1 MLIRSLRVRNY
12 RCILDE
18 SLGCDELTAL
28 VGPNGSGKSSF
39 INALELFYSPTPRIS
54 PDDFYAKDINQ
65 DIEIEVTFAGL
76 STAASGLF
84 APYMQGDELSVV
96 RVFSMDDGR
105 ATGRFHGSSLQLR
118 EFAAVRAL
126 EKASLQRAPYTELRV
141 AHPELPTWTNQQAAL
156 DAMANWEA
164 LPANQAACVRMR
176 DDGQFFGFTGVGR
189 GYLGRYTTWILVP
202 AVRDAD
208 DDATEAKGSVISQL
222 MDLVV
227 RTTLSRR
234 QELQDLRTRT
244 NTDYRQLM
252 DPANLTELDALRTG
266 LSTTLATYAPG
277 AGVAISWQPTG
288 DIELP
293 LPRAELRLAED
304 GFESSVARTG
314 HGLQRAFILTL
325 LQHLS
330 KARSTAAADAADAL
344 SEGEGAD
351 FEDAI
356 DQELPDLVLAIEEP
370 ELYQH
375 PNRQRH
381 LSRVLLDLA
390 SGRLPGVAGRTQV
403 LYTTHSPLFVG
414 IDRFDQVRRVR
425 KERLETNLP
434 KVTRVA
440 STSLDLV
447 AAELHRAAA
456 AEGAPFTGETLRP
469 RLQPLMTPWMNEGF
483 FADVVVLVEGEDDRA
498 AILGQALADGVS
510 LESEGIAV
518 IPCLGKCS
526 LDRPYVVFSQLGLP
540 VYMLWDSDQGC
551 DQQSQEANKA
561 TNKGLLRLVNEELE
575 DWPHFVHAGA
585 ACFTDDLEATMER
598 EIGPETYLRLLSAE
612 QARFG
617 FPKRAQAQKNPT
629 VVQAVIAGARAE
641 GRESTTLR
649 TIVERI
655 LALRTAAA

>member
-18 SLGCDELTAL
+18 SLSCDELTAL

-39 INALELFYSPTPRIS
+39 INALDLFYSPAPRVSI
-54 PDDFYAKDINQ
+54 DDFYAKDAGR
-65 DIEIEVTFAGL
+65 DIEIEVTFYRL
-76 STAASGLF
+76 STKATELF
-84 APYMQGDELSVV
+84 GTYMQGDELTVV
-96 RVFSMDDGR
+96 RVISLDDGR
-105 ATGRFHGSSLQLR
+105 VDAKYHGSSLQLP

-126 EKASLQRAPYTELRV
+126 EKAGAQKGPYGEVRT
-141 AHPELPTWTNQQAAL
+141 AHPELPAWTNQQAAL
-156 DAMANWEA
+156 DAMASWEA
-164 LPANQAACVRMR
+164 DAANAATCVRMR
-176 DDGQFFGFTGVGR
+176 DDGQFFGFGGVGR
-189 GYLGRYTTWILVP
+189 GYLGKFTRWILVP
-202 AVRDAD
+202 AVREAGE
-208 DDATEAKGSVISQL
+208 DATEGKGSVISEL

-234 QELQDLRTRT
+234 KEIQDLRART
-244 NTDYRQLM
+244 NADYKTLM
-252 DPANLTELDALRTG
+252 DPANLTELETLRTD
-266 LSTTLATYAPG
+266 LSATLATYAPG
-277 AGVAISWQPTG
+277 AGVAISWQATG
-288 DIELP
+288 DIEVP
-293 LPRAELRLAED
+293 LPKADLRLVED

-314 HGLQRAFILTL
+314 HGLQRSFILTM
-325 LQHLS
+325 LQHLA
-330 KARSTAAADAADAL
+330 KARSTAATVPDPT
-344 SEGEGAD
+344 GAEIGVD
-351 FEDAI
+351 TPNGTTA
-356 DQELPDLVLAIEEP
+356 ELPDLVLAIEEP

-381 LSRVLLDLA
+381 LARVLLDLA
-390 SGRLPGVAGRTQV
+390 SGVLPGVAGNTQV

-425 KERLETNLP
+425 KERLETNQP
-434 KVTRVA
+434 KITRVA

-456 AEGAPFTGETLRP
+456 TGGAPFTGATLRP
-469 RLQPLMTPWMNEGF
+469 RLQALMTPWMNEGF

-498 AILGQALADGVS
+498 AILGQALADDVS

-526 LDRPYVVFSQLGLP
+526 LDRPHVVFSQLGLP
-540 VYMLWDSDQGC
+540 VYVIWDSDQGAGP
-551 DQQSQEANKA
+551 QSQEANKA

-575 DWPHFVHAGA
+575 DWPHFVHAKA
-585 ACFTDDLEATMER
+585 ACFIDDLEATIER
-598 EIGPETYLRLLSAE
+598 EIGSEAYLRLLSAE
-612 QARFG
+612 QVRFG

-655 LALRTAAA
+655 LALRSAAA